1 MPVTLY
7 KRQRE
12 IFDYICQY
20 INKFGYSPTLKEIAN
35 AMELS
40 SLATVH
46 EHLLALEKKQVL
58 RRYEGAVRGIE
69 ITYEEVSIEEDKEPA
84 FQNVDLGIEVPLVGY
99 IAAGRPIDAIEDPS
113 TTITIPYDMVS
124 GVKRTYVLQVKGD
137 SMIEA
142 GILDGDFVIVE
153 QTNVAN
159 NGDIVVALIENQV
172 ATLKRFFKLPGGV
185 YKLEPANSTMDPIF
199 VKDLQIQGTVKGV
212 LRKY

>member
-12 IFDYICQY
+12 IFEYICQY
-20 INKFGYSPTLKEIAN
+20 INKFGHSPTLKEIAT
-35 AMELS
+35 AMQLS

-46 EHLLALEKKQVL
+46 EHLMALEKKHVL

-69 ITYEEVSIEEDKEPA
+69 ITFEGISFEDEEPA
-84 FQNVDLGIEVPLVGY
+84 FQNVDLGISIPMVGY
-99 IAAGRPIDAIEDPS
+99 IAAGRPIDAIEDRS
-113 TTITIPYDMVS
+113 SSITIPFDMVS

-142 GILDGDFVIVE
+142 GILDGDFVIIE
-153 QTNVAN
+153 QANTAN
-159 NGDIVVALIENQV
+159 NGDIVVALIDNQV
-172 ATLKRFFKLPGGV
+172 ATLKRFFKMTGGV

>member
-12 IFDYICQY
+12 IFEYICQY
-20 INKFGYSPTLKEIAN
+20 INKFGHSPTLREIAT
-35 AMELS
+35 AMQLS

-46 EHLLALEKKQVL
+46 EHLMALEKKHVL

-69 ITYEEVSIEEDKEPA
+69 ITYEEISTFEDESPA
-84 FQNVDLGIEVPLVGY
+84 FQSVDLGISIPMVGY
-99 IAAGRPIDAIEDPS
+99 IAAGRPIDAIEDTT
-113 TTITIPYDMVS
+113 TTITIPFDMVS

-142 GILDGDFVIVE
+142 GILDGDFVIIE
-153 QTNVAN
+153 QASTAN
-159 NGDIVVALIENQV
+159 NGDIIVALIDNQV
-172 ATLKRFFKLPGGV
+172 ATLKRFFKMPGGI

>member
-12 IFDYICQY
+12 IFEYICQY
-20 INKFGYSPTLKEIAN
+20 INKFGHSPTLKEIAT

-46 EHLLALEKKQVL
+46 EHLMALEKKHVL

-69 ITYEEVSIEEDKEPA
+69 ITYEEVTAYEDESPS
-84 FQNVDLGIEVPLVGY
+84 FQSVDLGISIPMVGY
-99 IAAGRPIDAIEDPS
+99 IAAGRPIDAIEDTT
-113 TTITIPYDMVS
+113 TTITIPFDMVS

-142 GILDGDFVIVE
+142 GILDGDFVVVE
-153 QTNVAN
+153 QANTAN
-159 NGDIVVALIENQV
+159 NGDIIVALLDNQV
-172 ATLKRFFKLPGGV
+172 ATLKRFFKMPGGI

>member
-20 INKFGYSPTLKEIAN
+20 INKFGHSPTLKEIAT

-46 EHLLALEKKQVL
+46 EHLMALEKKHVL

-69 ITYEEVSIEEDKEPA
+69 ITHEEVSAFDEDEPA
-84 FQNVDLGIEVPLVGY
+84 FQNVDLGIAIPMVGY
-99 IAAGRPIDAIEDPS
+99 IAAGRPIDAIEDSS
-113 TTITIPYDMVS
+113 TTITIPFDMVS

-142 GILDGDFVIVE
+142 GILDGDFVIIE
-153 QTNVAN
+153 QANTAN
-159 NGDIVVALIENQV
+159 NGEIVVALLDNQV
-172 ATLKRFFKLPGGV
+172 ATLKRFFKMPGGI
-185 YKLEPANSTMDPIF
+185 YKLEPANATMDPIF
-199 VKDLQIQGTVKGV
+199 VKNLTIQGTVKGV